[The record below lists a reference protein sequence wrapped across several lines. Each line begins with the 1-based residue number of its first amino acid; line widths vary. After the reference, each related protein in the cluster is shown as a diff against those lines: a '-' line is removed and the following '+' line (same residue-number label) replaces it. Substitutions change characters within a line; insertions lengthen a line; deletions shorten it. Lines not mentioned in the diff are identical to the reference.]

1 MAETLSQAEIDALRD
16 AVRSGGVDEASPEV
30 QPSGQV
36 KVVSYDFRK
45 PQIVAGDQM
54 HSLQMLHDTFGKTA
68 QTGFLAHLKTLV
80 ECKLVAVDQIT
91 YGEFV
96 LAMENPTY
104 LCTLETTPSV
114 GNMAIEINLS
124 VILTMIDILLGGDG
138 SMPVEPRELSS
149 LERDIVESTVAI
161 FFRELS
167 AAWHGFCGVSFDV
180 TGYEANP
187 EYLQLTTPETSCL
200 SVTFDVHVSG
210 TSGVLNICYPY
221 VLVQSAMALAEKR
234 SGTRSASGETQNDGS
249 IMKSLDIVPL
259 TVRAM
264 LGAGR
269 MTAGTMGQLEV
280 GDVICLDQ
288 RACIPV
294 PVYVGGKRSF
304 FGEPVTRGSRAA
316 VAITDHCLDRDTDR
330 LAAAG

>member
-1 MAETLSQAEIDALRD
+1 MGETLSQAEIDALRD
-16 AVRSGGVDEASPEV
+16 VVRSGGVDDPPPEEDT
-30 QPSGQV
+30 SGQV
-36 KVVSYDFRK
+36 KVISYDFRK

-54 HSLQMLHDTFGKTA
+54 HSLQMLHDTFSKNA

-96 LAMENPTY
+96 LSTENPTY
-104 LCTLETTPSV
+104 LCTLQSTPSV

-124 VILTMIDILLGGDG
+124 IILTMIDILLGGDG
-138 SMPVEPRELSS
+138 TMPVEPRELSS
-149 LERDIVESTVAI
+149 LELDIVESTVGI

-167 AAWHGFCGVSFDV
+167 DAWLSACGVAFDV
-180 TGYEANP
+180 VGCESNP

-200 SVTFDVHVSG
+200 AVTFDVHVSG

-221 VLVQSAMALAEKR
+221 LLVQSAMALSDKR
-234 SGTRSASGETQNDGS
+234 SSPGSGSDEAKSTGNM
-249 IMKSLDIVPL
+249 MKSLDIVPL

-269 MTAGTMGQLEV
+269 MTASTMGQLEV

-288 RACIPV
+288 RVSAPLA
-294 PVYVGGKRSF
+294 VYVGGKRTF
-304 FGEPVTRGSRAA
+304 LGEPVARGNRVA
-316 VAITDHCLDRDTDR
+316 VAIKDHCLDRNIDQ
-330 LAAAG
+330 LATAS